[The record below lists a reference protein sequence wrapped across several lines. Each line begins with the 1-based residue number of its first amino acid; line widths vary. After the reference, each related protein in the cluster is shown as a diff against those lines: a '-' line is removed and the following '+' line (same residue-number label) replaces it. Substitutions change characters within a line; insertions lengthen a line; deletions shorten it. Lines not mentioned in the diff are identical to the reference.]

1 MIKPIHD
8 LLQAQMDGPFRTL
21 MGTYPAAD
29 AARGVHPGNLFKS
42 NGPNRTG
49 VLTNAAAQAFL
60 CINDRRMKW
69 DSFGLFHSPD
79 VPVQS
84 VEAYRER
91 SGPGLEQGQRLLDT
105 CGISPALR
113 EFIALAHS

>member
-1 MIKPIHD
+1 
-8 LLQAQMDGPFRTL
+8 MDGPFRTL
-21 MGTYPAAD
+21 TGTYPAAY
-29 AARGVHPGNLFKS
+29 AERGVHPGNLSK
-42 NGPNRTG
+42 NHGPNRTG
-49 VLTNAAAQAFL
+49 ALTDAASQAFPY
-60 CINDRRMKW
+60 IDDRHMKW

-91 SGPGLEQGQRLLDT
+91 FGPGLEQGQFLLDN

-113 EFIALAHS
+113 QFVSLAHS